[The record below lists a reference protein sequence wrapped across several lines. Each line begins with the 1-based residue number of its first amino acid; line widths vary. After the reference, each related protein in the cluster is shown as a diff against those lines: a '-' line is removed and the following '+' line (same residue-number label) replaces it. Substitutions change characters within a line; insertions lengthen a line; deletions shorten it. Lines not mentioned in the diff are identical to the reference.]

1 MNLSNKSDEFR
12 RAIVMDEQ
20 GLRFLCVSAAK
31 CEQDTKLM
39 SNLVIILTLT
49 SWLVICDLK
58 NLKEPNSIVD
68 WL

>member
-1 MNLSNKSDEFR
+1 
-12 RAIVMDEQ
+12 MDEQ
-20 GLRFLCVSAAK
+20 GLHFLCVSAAK